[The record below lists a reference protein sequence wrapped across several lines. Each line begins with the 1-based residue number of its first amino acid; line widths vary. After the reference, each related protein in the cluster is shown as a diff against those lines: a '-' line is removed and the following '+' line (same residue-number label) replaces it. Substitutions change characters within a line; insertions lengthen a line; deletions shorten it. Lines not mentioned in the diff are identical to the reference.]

1 MKQIEHAIHLRDA
14 AVELLHKQGTQD
26 FEGNVVFDKATAS
39 NSYPRLSHLLSRFP
53 PDGRFNLSVWAPRE
67 DWYGKVLSVEWLGD
81 RIKPVNFL
89 RGEWELDL
97 LAVAA
102 LTQ

>member
-1 MKQIEHAIHLRDA
+1 MKQIEHAIRLRDA
-14 AVELLHKQGTQD
+14 AVELLRKQGTRD
-26 FEGNVVFDKATAS
+26 SEGNVVFDKATPS
-39 NSYPRLSHLLSRFP
+39 NSYPRLSLLLSRFP

-81 RIKPVNFL
+81 RIKLINFL